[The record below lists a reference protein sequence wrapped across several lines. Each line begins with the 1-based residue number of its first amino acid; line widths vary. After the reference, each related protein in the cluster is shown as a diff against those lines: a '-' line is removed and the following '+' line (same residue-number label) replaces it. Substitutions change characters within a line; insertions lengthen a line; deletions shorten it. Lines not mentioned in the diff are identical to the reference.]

1 MPNTKSEVPSKA
13 AGRSLS
19 FALMLTLMAKGY
31 PEMPVAKLVNLLH
44 ITPDDANAI
53 ADGVL
58 PSPEAIE
65 KVCSF
70 ISSNSAKNSEQA
82 ITQYEIEPWPVMNFS
97 FRRVPHA
104 TRI

>member
-13 AGRSLS
+13 AGRALS

-58 PSPEAIE
+58 PSHEAIE
-65 KVCSF
+65 KVCRF
-70 ISSNSAKNSEQA
+70 ISDNSAKDSKQSV
-82 ITQYEIEPWPVMNFS
+82 IQYEVEPWPVMNFS
-97 FRRVPHA
+97 FQRAPHA

>member
-1 MPNTKSEVPSKA
+1 MPNTKSEGPSKA
-13 AGRSLS
+13 AGRALS

-70 ISSNSAKNSEQA
+70 ISSNSAKNSEQT
-82 ITQYEIEPWPVMNFS
+82 ITRYEVEPWPVMNFS

>member
-13 AGRSLS
+13 AGRALS

-53 ADGVL
+53 ADGVCPL
-58 PSPEAIE
+58 LKLSKKFAASFLATPQKTPSRRL
-65 KVCSF
+65 
-70 ISSNSAKNSEQA
+70 SSTKSN
-82 ITQYEIEPWPVMNFS
+82 PGLL
-97 FRRVPHA
+97 
-104 TRI
+104 

>member
-1 MPNTKSEVPSKA
+1 MPNTKSEGPSKA
-13 AGRSLS
+13 AGRALS

-31 PEMPVAKLVNLLH
+31 PEMPAAKLVNLLH
-44 ITPDDANAI
+44 ITLDDANAI

-65 KVCSF
+65 KVCNF
-70 ISSNSAKNSEQA
+70 ISSNSAKNSEPA

-97 FRRVPHA
+97 FRRAPHA

>member
-104 TRI
+104 TRL

>member
-1 MPNTKSEVPSKA
+1 MPNTKSEGPSKA
-13 AGRSLS
+13 SGRALS
-19 FALMLTLMAKGY
+19 FALMVNLIAKGY
-31 PEMPVAKLVNLLH
+31 PEISVSKLTNLLH
-44 ITPDDANAI
+44 ISTADANAI

-65 KVCSF
+65 KIRNF

>member
-1 MPNTKSEVPSKA
+1 MPNTKSEGPTKA
-13 AGRSLS
+13 TGRALS

-31 PEMPVAKLVNLLH
+31 PEMPVATLVNLLH

-58 PSPEAIE
+58 PSPEAVE
-65 KVCSF
+65 KVCRF
-70 ISSNSAKNSEQA
+70 ISDNSTKDSEEPV
-82 ITQYEIEPWPVMNFS
+82 IQYEIEPWPVMNFS
-97 FRRVPHA
+97 FRRAPHA

>member
-13 AGRSLS
+13 AGRALS
-19 FALMLTLMAKGY
+19 FALMVNLIAKGY
-31 PEMPVAKLVNLLH
+31 PEMPTKKLANLLH
-44 ITPDDANAI
+44 ITPDDADAI

-65 KVCSF
+65 KVRSF
-70 ISSNSAKNSEQA
+70 ICSSSSENSQQTV
-82 ITQYEIEPWPVMNFS
+82 IQYEVEPWPVVNFS
-97 FRRVPHA
+97 FRRAPHA

>member
-1 MPNTKSEVPSKA
+1 MLNTKSEVPSKA
-13 AGRSLS
+13 AGRALS

-70 ISSNSAKNSEQA
+70 ISSNSAKNSEQT
-82 ITQYEIEPWPVMNFS
+82 ITRYEVEPWPVMNFS